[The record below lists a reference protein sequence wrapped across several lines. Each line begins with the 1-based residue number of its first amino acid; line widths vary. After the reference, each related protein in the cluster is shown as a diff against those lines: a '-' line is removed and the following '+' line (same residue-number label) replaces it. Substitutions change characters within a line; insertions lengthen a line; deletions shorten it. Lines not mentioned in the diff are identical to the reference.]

1 MPTYKIV
8 TKDKGLTSSQ
18 ITEVENLVDSSYAI
32 ATPNPHLGFI
42 HVTPLGNY
50 SAKDLPAL
58 PYGLTYEENPGT

>member
-32 ATPNPHLGFI
+32 ATPNPRLGFI
-42 HVTPLGNY
+42 HVTPLG
-50 SAKDLPAL
+50 SCTVKDLPTL

>member
-32 ATPNPHLGFI
+32 ATPNPRLGFI
-42 HVTPLGNY
+42 HVTPHF
-50 SAKDLPAL
+50 S
-58 PYGLTYEENPGT
+58 